1 MAVAV
6 HRLHLATV
14 WQAGE
19 QVEVYGYLVL
29 TGNRAVLVDTGVGD
43 DSAVVE
49 RLFRPRRRPIAELLG
64 GHGVQAA
71 DVSTVINSHLH
82 YDHCGNNRLFPDADI
97 VVQASELAAARQPK
111 YTIAAWFDYAGARL
125 TTVSGDA
132 EILPGI
138 RVIASHG
145 HTPGHQSVLI
155 DDASGPT
162 LIAAQAAFTA
172 AEYAAGGDAAQ
183 AFAGLE
189 AAYTESI
196 ARLKKLDAR
205 QVCFSHDHRTVDAG

>member
-1 MAVAV
+1 MAIAV

-14 WQAGE
+14 WQGGE
-19 QVEVYGYLVL
+19 QIEVYGYLVL
-29 TGNRAVLVDTGVGD
+29 TGDRAVLVDTGVGD
-43 DSAVVE
+43 DSPLVE
-49 RLFRPRRRPIAELLG
+49 KLFRPRRQPIVDLLAQ
-64 GHGVQAA
+64 HGVQAA

-82 YDHCGNNRLFPDADI
+82 YDHCGNNRLFPNADI
-97 VVQASELAAARQPK
+97 VVQASELAAARRPK
-111 YTIAAWFDYAGARL
+111 YTVAEWFDHDGARL
-125 TTVSGDA
+125 VDVSGNA

-172 AEYAAGGDAAQ
+172 AEYAAGGDTAQ
-183 AFAGLE
+183 AFDGM
-189 AAYTESI
+189 AATYTETI
-196 ARLKKLDAR
+196 ARLKTLAAR
-205 QVCFSHDHRTVDAG
+205 QVCFSHDHRTVEPA